1 MDDLIGF
8 LVFLIVMGISIAS
21 KFRSDRKAA
30 DERDAEADRP
40 LTLDELPESTRR
52 MLYGEGDIP
61 VAKPRQPMPQP
72 EAPRPA
78 REAMPTPI
86 PARQIVLERSAPLE
100 TPQPIREQSQRPP
113 ITLERRPLT
122 EGPARDSQQPQA
134 PRMQPRHTPQPQQ
147 ARPPKHK
154 QRQQPRPQ
162 PQPTSTQPAQMARA
176 ATPAEISERR
186 ICRERRRVMN
196 ALQSKQGLANAVL
209 LREIL
214 GPPRALEPWN
224 Y

>member
-40 LTLDELPESTRR
+40 LTLDDLPESTRR

-61 VAKPRQPMPQP
+61 VARPRQPMPEP
-72 EAPRPA
+72 EPPRPA

-86 PARQIVLERSAPLE
+86 PARQIVLERSTPLE
-100 TPQPIREQSQRPP
+100 TPQPVREQPQRPP
-113 ITLERRPLT
+113 VTLERRPLT
-122 EGPARDSQQPQA
+122 EAPAPSSPQPQA
-134 PRMQPRHTPQPQQ
+134 PRMQPRYTQQQQQQ
-147 ARPPKHK
+147 ARQPRHK
-154 QRQQPRPQ
+154 QRQQARPQ
-162 PQPTSTQPAQMARA
+162 PTGAQPVQAPRA
-176 ATPAEISERR
+176 AAPAEIPERR
-186 ICRERRRVMN
+186 ACRERRRVMN

>member
-30 DERDAEADRP
+30 GERDAEQDRP

-61 VAKPRQPMPQP
+61 VARPRQPMPEP

-78 REAMPTPI
+78 RELMPTPI
-86 PARQIVLERSAPLE
+86 PARQIVLERSTPLE
-100 TPQPIREQSQRPP
+100 TPQPVREQPRHPV
-113 ITLERRPLT
+113 TLERRPLT
-122 EGPARDSQQPQA
+122 EAPMQRTQQPQP
-134 PRMQPRHTPQPQQ
+134 PRMHPQQ
-147 ARPPKHK
+147 ARPPRQK
-154 QRQQPRPQ
+154 QRQQARPSLQQAAPRPMH
-162 PQPTSTQPAQMARA
+162 PMETSPPGPIPEPRVCVGRYRL
-176 ATPAEISERR
+176 ATG
-186 ICRERRRVMN
+186 
-196 ALQSKQGLANAVL
+196 LHSKQGLANAVL

-214 GPPRALEPWN
+214 GPPRAMEPWN

>member
-30 DERDAEADRP
+30 EERDAETDRP

-61 VAKPRQPMPQP
+61 VAKPRQLFPEQEMPG
-72 EAPRPA
+72 PA
-78 REAMPTPI
+78 REGMPTPI
-86 PARQIVLERSAPLE
+86 PARQIVLERSTEA
-100 TPQPIREQSQRPP
+100 PQPAREQPQRPP
-113 ITLERRPLT
+113 VTLERRPLT
-122 EGPARDSQQPQA
+122 EAPMPRTQQSQP
-134 PRMQPRHTPQPQQ
+134 PRMQPQHARPARQKQRQQ
-147 ARPPKHK
+147 ARP
-154 QRQQPRPQ
+154 RPQ
-162 PQPTSTQPAQMARA
+162 QAAPLPVRPIEAAPPVPSPEPQVCVGRHRL
-176 ATPAEISERR
+176 ATG
-186 ICRERRRVMN
+186 
-196 ALQSKQGLANAVL
+196 LQSKQGLADAVL

-214 GPPRALEPWN
+214 GPPRAIEPWN